1 MTRLLA
7 SFSTITGAAA
17 LLGLL
22 PFLLGLFFTLFPG
35 LLPID
40 AVIYERAMLGY
51 GAAILSFLGGVRWG
65 IRLGGG
71 AGSELTYVAG
81 ILGSILG
88 FATVLMP
95 LNIGLAMLIA
105 GFALHGFWDVWSGF
119 RGTLPRDY
127 AHMRSIMTG
136 LVCLVLAA
144 IIGVRLLAG

>member
-1 MTRLLA
+1 MWLIQ
-7 SFSTITGAAA
+7 SFSTITGIAA

-22 PFLLGLFFTLFPG
+22 PFLAGLFFTIFPG

-88 FATVLMP
+88 FITVLMP
-95 LNIGLAMLIA
+95 MEIGLTMLIIGFGFYGAWDIWA
-105 GFALHGFWDVWSGF
+105 GFQ
-119 RGTLPRDY
+119 GTLPRSY
-127 AHMRSIMTG
+127 AHMRSVMTA
-136 LVCLVLAA
+136 LVCAVLAL
-144 IIGVRLLAG
+144 IIVIRLLSA